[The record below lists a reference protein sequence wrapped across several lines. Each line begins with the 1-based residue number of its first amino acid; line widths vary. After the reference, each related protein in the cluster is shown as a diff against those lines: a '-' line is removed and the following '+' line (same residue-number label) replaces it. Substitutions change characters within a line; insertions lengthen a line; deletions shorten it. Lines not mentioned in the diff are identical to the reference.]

1 MSLMVY
7 HIVLFECG
15 EREAFWK
22 SRKIQDSIQKFV
34 DKYRNAMV
42 GV

>member
-7 HIVLFECG
+7 HTLLFDYG
-15 EREAFWK
+15 EREALWK